1 MKCYSAIGTIILP
14 DDEQERGL
22 SGFWLTS
29 VTLRIIVREE
39 PVNGTIV
46 ESVAEVLPLDEKKE
60 QRHV

>member
-29 VTLRIIVREE
+29 VTLCIIVREE

-46 ESVAEVLPLDEKKE
+46 ESVAEVLPLKEKKE